1 MTLAADLD
9 LPRAALSAPPRP
21 AAPARPSHGASKYS
35 ETDAAAET
43 VLWAVPI
50 VLLAL
55 VLAVQTW
62 GLVALTLTAV
72 TLVPVIF
79 VLLIWITVP

>member
-9 LPRAALSAPPRP
+9 LPRAALSAPARP
-21 AAPARPSHGASKYS
+21 AHGASKHS

-79 VLLIWITVP
+79 VLLIWITLP